1 MESKKYEVLIGEGS
15 EGLIPMSDELEDGS
29 FTYSCLEHLE
39 FSEVMMVLEMFRKQT
54 YRPLISIREENP
66 EE

>member
-1 MESKKYEVLIGEGS
+1 MESKRYEVLIGEGS
-15 EGLIPMSDELEDGS
+15 EGLIPSSNEIEEGD

-39 FSEVMMVLEMFRKQT
+39 FSEVMMVLELFRKQT
-54 YRPLISIREENP
+54 YRPLIIIREENP

>member
-15 EGLIPMSDELEDGS
+15 EGLIPISEEIEEGY

-39 FSEVMMVLEMFRKQT
+39 FSEVMVVLELFRKQT
-54 YRPLISIREENP
+54 YRPLIIIREENP
-66 EE
+66 DE